1 MTSATP
7 RVGAAPAVGRGAAA
21 APGPRAAPGRR
32 AAPAAAARA
41 AARGRAAVAA
51 AAAVVA
57 ELLLDHLVDQALG
70 GHAPEGVHLRASLV
84 AEDDEALLAAVVQCH
99 EHVGLRLLLHAP
111 QLAAAVAGHPAL
123 AVLRDVHLGGI
134 VAPGDV
140 PDRDAATA
148 LGQQPVDELPAALP
162 LGVVARNEGD
172 VSNIAQDGAGGELEL
187 LARGA
192 LLPEAVAELV
202 ILEDQAVGVEALG
215 VRELLADATS
225 EGSGALRLHAAHD
238 LQLRA
243 AARALRAAD
252 DQHLGATAALAL
264 LAVLVHEEHE
274 HSPLLLHEAE
284 RRAAVACDVADAV
297 RRHVDDRAVVAVL
310 PVVHVDGPLEL
321 LEEPLHVLL
330 RALPVRLRAREQG
343 RVPHVLHDGAGGAL
357 ELLAGASL
365 LAQRVGQLVVLERHG
380 VRAPSSAVVLAAVA
394 VVDVVADLVVVAGHL
409 RLDRAENLQLGAA
422 AAAHRAEDRQLLVVL
437 VAVRAGAHLA
447 EEHEGAPLLLDGAQE
462 VAGASRDEA
471 DGFLRDLQ
479 HGEIPVVVVV
489 GDRHGARPLR
499 HHALGVLL
507 RLLPLQLRAAELED
521 EVPLEELDLGLGHA
535 GDLLLRLAALAED
548 EGRVVVGDLDGVDAV
563 VLRPLV
569 PRVLLLARATAVLAA
584 APAAA
589 LAALRLLVLLLRPAP
604 GLLVRLLLRLASAAL
619 APAAAIAAAT
629 THRCP
634 VLS

>member
-330 RALPVRLRAREQG
+330 RLLALGLRAGEERD
-343 RVPHVLHDGAGGAL
+343 VADVLNDGARGAL
-357 ELLAGASL
+357 QLLARASL
-365 LAQRVGQLVVLERHG
+365 LAQGVGELVVLEGHG
-380 VRAPSSAVVLAAVA
+380 VRAPGAGVVLALVAVA
-394 VVDVVADLVVVAGHL
+394 DVVLDLRVVARHL
-409 RLDRAENLQLGAA
+409 RLDGAQHLQFRAAAPAHAAEDGKLLVVAA
-422 AAAHRAEDRQLLVVL
+422 AATLLN
-437 VAVRAGAHLA
+437 LA
-447 EEHEGAPLLLDGAQE
+447 EEHQRPPLLLDGAEE
-462 VAGASRDEA
+462 VARAPGHEA
-471 DGFLRDLQ
+471 HGLLRHLQ
-479 HGEIPVVVVV
+479 HGQVAVIHVRI
-489 GDRHGARPLR
+489 DRDRPRPLR